1 MCTGLSPLISFYL
14 FPVGTSY
21 HAGLKMVHVPWAESP
36 RRKYVN
42 PNEVKEGL
50 NLINVLSLAHD
61 IVSVLVIMPVRKQSV
76 VTNTNVIGT
85 YLCPH

>member
-1 MCTGLSPLISFYL
+1 
-14 FPVGTSY
+14 
-21 HAGLKMVHVPWAESP
+21 MVHVPWAESP